1 MNILKCVILS
11 AVLLALS
18 ACTDYVA
25 EIDDQIKEL
34 KAQKAQ
40 DEDSPVNPNI
50 KYGLLTDS
58 RDGQTYK
65 TVVIGSQTW
74 MAQNLNYETSNSY
87 CYNDDASNCAKYGRL
102 YTWAVAV
109 GKSESE
115 CGHGKTCPLPSGNI
129 QGVCP
134 SGWHLPSMTEWDT
147 LFNAVGGQS
156 TAGKVLKS
164 RSGWN
169 SFDGWNNSANGT
181 DAFGFSVLPAGKTY
195 DGNFNQ
201 DGYIA
206 YFWSSSEYNRDV
218 VYSMYLYYINDDANL
233 NFSDKDFNGYSVR
246 CLKDDGVMPE
256 SSSST
261 GLSSSSESPFNPNIE
276 YGKLTDS
283 RDKHTYKTVTI
294 GSQTWMAENLN
305 YETPASYCYDDNP
318 SNCTKFG
325 RLYTWAAVMDSTG
338 TWTTNGKG
346 CGYNKTC
353 SPTYPMRGVCP
364 EGWHLPTQTEWE
376 KLFNAVGGQS
386 TAGTKLKS
394 LSGWNS
400 SGNGTD
406 AFGFS
411 ALPAGDRDY
420 YGNFG
425 NEGNYANFWSSTEY
439 DSNRAYYIELE
450 YYDDDAFLGNNFK
463 YTGYSVRCLKND
475 EKTTE
480 SSSSNETPKFS
491 SSQKTESSSSSSP
504 KSSDASSSGEYKPY
518 DHLADL
524 GSEILS
530 KSEYRQFTDARNGLT
545 YYYLTI
551 NGVDKNKNPA
561 SVTVMAENL
570 NIGVRVDGNEDQ
582 KNDAMIERYCYDNDS
597 TNCDKYGG
605 LYQWAEMMQ
614 LPSECNTKSCVDL
627 IKPNHQGICPEGWR
641 LLTEDDFYVVL
652 HADGNIH
659 DAEDVRA
666 TSFGGYNYSGY
677 SLVGAGYNW
686 EYKFDYIGS
695 ATQWYYP
702 VEFEADPDNVATVA
716 SMTLSSTSVLSQNVY
731 KTLGLS
737 VRCVMN
743 Q

>member
-25 EIDDQIKEL
+25 EIDDQIKDL
-34 KAQKAQ
+34 KAQQAQ
-40 DEDSPVNPNI
+40 KEYS
-50 KYGLLTDS
+50 
-58 RDGQTYK
+58 
-65 TVVIGSQTW
+65 
-74 MAQNLNYETSNSY
+74 
-87 CYNDDASNCAKYGRL
+87 DDVDDFAEEAS
-102 YTWAVAV
+102 
-109 GKSESE
+109 
-115 CGHGKTCPLPSGNI
+115 
-129 QGVCP
+129 
-134 SGWHLPSMTEWDT
+134 
-147 LFNAVGGQS
+147 
-156 TAGKVLKS
+156 
-164 RSGWN
+164 
-169 SFDGWNNSANGT
+169 
-181 DAFGFSVLPAGKTY
+181 
-195 DGNFNQ
+195 
-201 DGYIA
+201 
-206 YFWSSSEYNRDV
+206 SSSE
-218 VYSMYLYYINDDANL
+218 I
-233 NFSDKDFNGYSVR
+233 
-246 CLKDDGVMPE
+246 LK
-256 SSSST
+256 
-261 GLSSSSESPFNPNIE
+261 SSSSESPFNPNIE

-283 RDKHTYKTVTI
+283 RDGQTYKTVTI
-294 GSQTWMAENLN
+294 GDQVWMAENLNYVADSSFCYNNEKSNCDKYGRLYTWTAATTACPSGWHLPSKAEWETLFNAVGNQSTAGKVLKSTSGWSYSDAKSTDAFGFSALPAGYYGQGYYSEGFSAFFWISTENDSFRAYYMYLLHDDDSANLNKYGKGYGFSVRCLKDDGVMPESSSSSKVTESVEEASSSSEILKSSSSESPFNPNIEYGELIDSRDNQTYKTVKIGSQVWMAQNLN
-305 YETPASYCYDDNP
+305 YETPASYCYGDNA
-318 SNCTKFG
+318 SNCTQYG
-325 RLYTWAAVMDSTG
+325 RLYTWVAA
-338 TWTTNGKG
+338 TTA
-346 CGYNKTC
+346 
-353 SPTYPMRGVCP
+353 CP
-364 EGWHLPTQTEWE
+364 SGWHLPSGAEWE
-376 KLFNAVGGQS
+376 TLFNAVGGSS

-394 LSGWNS
+394 MSGWN
-400 SGNGTD
+400 GGTD

-411 ALPAGDRDY
+411 ALPAGYRDY
-420 YGNFG
+420 DGLYVS
-425 NEGNYANFWSSTEY
+425 EGNYAVFCSSSEY
-439 DSNRAYYIELE
+439 DSGYYAVMYLF
-450 YYDDDAFLGNNFK
+450 YDDGTACLDYYGKNYGL
-463 YTGYSVRCLKND
+463 SVRCLKND

-480 SSSSNETPKFS
+480 SSSSNETPKSS
-491 SSQKTESSSSSSP
+491 SSQKTESSSSSSL

-530 KSEYRQFTDARNGLT
+530 KSEYRQFTDTRNGRS

-570 NIGVRVDGNEDQ
+570 NIGVRVDGDSDQ

-627 IKPNHQGICPEGWR
+627 IKPNHQGICPVGWR

-731 KTLGLS
+731 KTHGLS